1 MHAVSR
7 ALSRGLALGAA
18 FLVVA
23 ILVTQVASIVA
34 RVLGFNFPAAD
45 AYAGYFLAGA
55 SFLALGSALYQG
67 DHIRVT
73 LLIQRMG
80 PRPRWM
86 LELGCLALGTLLS
99 GYVAWYA
106 AKLAWGSWAYDDLSP
121 NVDATPLWIPQISMV
136 LGLLGLS
143 AAFIDQ
149 LLRTLRGGRLLESD
163 ADASVALE

>member
-106 AKLAWGSWAYDDLSP
+106 AELAWGSWAYDDLSP
-121 NVDATPLWIPQISMV
+121 NVDATPLWIPQLGFAIGSVVLFIAMV
-136 LGLLGLS
+136 EEFFLV
-143 AAFIDQ
+143 
-149 LLRTLRGGRLLESD
+149 LRGKPLDDTPAELARTE
-163 ADASVALE
+163 